1 MTPTSSRCD
10 FGTLITAIHESPRRG
25 VLTVT
30 GGGSGVLSALLS
42 VAGASATVLEANV
55 PYAEGS
61 LVDWLGF
68 SPPQACSDET
78 ARALAVRAF
87 VRATELGGDFGF
99 AVTASLRTVKPKRGE
114 HRAHLAFHDAATTQ
128 TWDLALEKDAG
139 SRADEE
145 RTVTQTALAALAAA
159 LGVGA
164 PAKLAGTV
172 AHAKPGF
179 ADLMLGRRSHVATA
193 DFDALLPGAFN
204 PLHEGHSRLRS
215 DAERRLGGRVG
226 YELCIANVDKPPL
239 DYIELNDRLAQF
251 DAGEIVVTNAP
262 TFLAKA
268 RALGATVFVVGTDTL
283 QRVASP
289 EYYGGLPER
298 DEAIREMAAMGC
310 SFLVYGRAD
319 GAAFQTLDDMNLPQ
333 PLAAICTGVPEAE
346 FRIDISSTALREGR
360 QDSR

>member
-1 MTPTSSRCD
+1 MTPVD
-10 FGTLITAIHESPRRG
+10 DALIAAIHESPRRG

-30 GGGSGVLSALLS
+30 GGGSGMLSALLG

-99 AVTASLRTVKPKRGE
+99 AVTASLRTVKRKRGE
-114 HRAHLAFHDAATTQ
+114 HRVHLAFQDAATTR
-128 TWDLALEKDAG
+128 TWNLTLDKGAR

-145 RTVTQTALAALAAA
+145 RAVTETAVAALASA

-164 PAKLAGTV
+164 PPRLSGDF

-179 ADLMLGRRSHVATA
+179 ADLMLGSRSHVGTA
-193 DFDALLPGAFN
+193 DFDAFLPGAFN
-204 PLHEGHSRLRS
+204 PLHEGHSTLRS
-215 DAERRLGGRVG
+215 DAARRLGGRVG

-239 DYIELNDRLAQF
+239 DYIELNRRLAQF
-251 DAGEIVVTNAP
+251 DADDIVVTNTP
-262 TFLAKA
+262 TFVAKA
-268 RALGATVFVVGTDTL
+268 RALGGTVFVVGTDTL
-283 QRVASP
+283 ERVASP
-289 EYYGGLPER
+289 EYYGGLPAR
-298 DEAIREMAAMGC
+298 DDAIREMAAMGC
-310 SFLVYGRAD
+310 SFLVYGRVAGD
-319 GAAFQTLDDMNLPQ
+319 SFQTLDDMTLPE
-333 PLAAICTGVPEAE
+333 PLAAMCTGVPEAE
-346 FRIDISSTALREGR
+346 FRVDISSTALRGGR
-360 QDSR
+360 QAPR

>member
-1 MTPTSSRCD
+1 MTPTSVRAND
-10 FGTLITAIHESPRRG
+10 ALIAAIHESPRRG

-30 GGGSGVLSALLS
+30 GGGSGVLSELLG

-55 PYAEGS
+55 PYAESS
-61 LVDWLGF
+61 LRDWLGF
-68 SPPQACSDET
+68 SPTQACSDET

-99 AVTASLRTVKPKRGE
+99 AATASRTVKPKRGE
-114 HRAHLAFHDAATTQ
+114 HRAHLAFHDAATTR
-128 TWDLALEKDAG
+128 TWDLTLEKGAG

-145 RTVTQTALAALAAA
+145 RTVTQTAVTALAAA
-159 LGVGA
+159 LEVGA
-164 PAKLAGTV
+164 PSKLAGAV
-172 AHAKPGF
+172 AHTKPGF
-179 ADLMLGRRSHVATA
+179 SDLMLGSRSHVATA

-215 DAERRLGGRVG
+215 DAARRLGGRVG

-239 DYIELNDRLAQF
+239 DYIELNGRLAQF

-283 QRVASP
+283 ERVASP

-298 DEAIREMAAMGC
+298 DDAIREMADMGC

-319 GAAFQTLDDMNLPQ
+319 GASFQTLDGMTLPE
-333 PLAAICTGVPEAE
+333 PLAGMCTGVPEAE

-360 QDSR
+360 RH

>member
-1 MTPTSSRCD
+1 MTTD
-10 FGTLITAIHESPRRG
+10 DALIAAIHESPRRG
-25 VLTVT
+25 VFTVT
-30 GGGSGVLSALLS
+30 GGGSGMLSALLG
-42 VAGASATVLEANV
+42 VAGASDTVLEANV

-61 LVDWLGF
+61 LREWLGF

-99 AVTASLRTVKPKRGE
+99 AVTASLRTTSPKRGQ
-114 HRAHLAFHDAATTQ
+114 HRAHLAFQDGATTR
-128 TWDLALEKDAG
+128 TWRLTLEKGAR

-145 RTVTQTALAALAAA
+145 RMVTDTAIAALAAA

-164 PAKLAGTV
+164 PPRLSGDF

-179 ADLMLGRRSHVATA
+179 ADLMLGSRSHVGTA

-204 PLHEGHSRLRS
+204 PLHEGHSTLRN
-215 DAERRLGGRVG
+215 DAARRLGGRVG

-239 DYIELNDRLAQF
+239 DYIELNGRLVQF
-251 DAGEIVVTNAP
+251 DAGDVVVTNTP

-268 RALGATVFVVGTDTL
+268 RALGPTVFVVGTDTL
-283 QRVASP
+283 QRVVSP

-298 DEAIREMAAMGC
+298 DDAVREMAAMGC
-310 SFLVYGRAD
+310 SFLVYGRVD
-319 GAAFQTLDDMNLPQ
+319 GASFRTLDDMTLPE
-333 PLAAICTGVPEAE
+333 PLAATCTGVPEAE
-346 FRIDISSTALREGR
+346 FRIDISSTALRER
-360 QDSR
+360 QQAPR

>member
-1 MTPTSSRCD
+1 MTPTND
-10 FGTLITAIHESPRRG
+10 ALIAAIHESLRRG

-30 GGGSGVLSALLS
+30 GGGSGVLSELLS

-55 PYAEGS
+55 PYAESS
-61 LVDWLGF
+61 LRDWLGF

-99 AVTASLRTVKPKRGE
+99 AVTASLRTTRHKRGE
-114 HRAHLAFHDAATTQ
+114 HRAHLAFQDAATTR
-128 TWDLALEKDAG
+128 TWNLTLEKG
-139 SRADEE
+139 VRSRADEE
-145 RTVTQTALAALAAA
+145 RTVTESAVAALASA
-159 LGVGA
+159 LGVGPA
-164 PAKLAGTV
+164 PTLPGAF

-179 ADLMLGRRSHVATA
+179 ADLMLGSRSHVGTA
-193 DFDALLPGAFN
+193 DFYALLPGAFN
-204 PLHEGHSRLRS
+204 PLHEGHSTLRS
-215 DAERRLGGRVG
+215 DAARRIGGRVG

-239 DYIELNDRLAQF
+239 DYIELNARLAQF
-251 DAGEIVVTNAP
+251 DAGDIVVTNAP

-268 RALGATVFVVGTDTL
+268 RALGGTVFVVGTDTL
-283 QRVASP
+283 ERVASP

-298 DEAIREMAAMGC
+298 DDAIREMAAMGC

-319 GAAFQTLDDMNLPQ
+319 GASFQTLDRMTLPE
-333 PLAAICTGVPEAE
+333 PLAGMCTGVPEAE

-360 QDSR
+360 RP